1 MFDQARTFLGQEV
14 ARVEEGRQENP
25 ATMVPVT
32 RAAAPITERWAR
44 AIATHQHR
52 VVLSLVGVGFT
63 FERASDLANE
73 AWARLMEKDRA
84 GTLGEV
90 KLPGLAIVQAR
101 YLAWDDRRREAMQLR
116 HHQRVAAQTGE
127 ELLVDRNPDPET
139 RLLTRQQAQR
149 ALVAVAASP
158 VSAQRLLRLLYAEP
172 AMPHARAAQVLGLSV
187 QRVRQLL
194 CELRKRVRA
203 AIEGDVT

>member
-1 MFDQARTFLGQEV
+1 MIPPRQGV
-14 ARVEEGRQENP
+14 RVNEGRE
-25 ATMVPVT
+25 AL
-32 RAAAPITERWAR
+32 AAPAAGEITERWAQ

-52 VVLSLVGVGFT
+52 VVLSLVAAGFG
-63 FERASDLANE
+63 FERARELANE

-101 YLAWDDRRREAMQLR
+101 YLAWDERRREAMQARRL
-116 HHQRVAAQTGE
+116 QAVGAGE
-127 ELLVDRNPDPET
+127 ELLVDRNPDPEQ
-139 RLLTRQQAQR
+139 RLLNRQQAQQ
-149 ALVAVAASP
+149 ALAAVAGAP
-158 VSAQRLLRLLYAEP
+158 VSAQRLLQLLYTEP
-172 AMPHARAAQVLGLSV
+172 ALPHAQAAQALGLSV

-203 AIEGDVT
+203 AIEGDPS